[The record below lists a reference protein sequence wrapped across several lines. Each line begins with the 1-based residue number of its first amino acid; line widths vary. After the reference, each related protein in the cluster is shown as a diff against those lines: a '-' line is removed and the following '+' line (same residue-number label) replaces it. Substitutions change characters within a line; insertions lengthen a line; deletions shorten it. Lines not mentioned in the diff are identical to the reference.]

1 VVHPL
6 DRRLGKIRNISAAS
20 VMEDGSPLLIFDID
34 DLVRSAD
41 AVISRDR
48 AVRAVTAAGAVATDT
63 RKRILVVDDSLT
75 VRELERRLLESR
87 GYRVDVAVNGMDGW
101 NAVRAG
107 HYDLVVSDVDMPR
120 MNGIQLVGLIKGD
133 AGLASTPVVIVS
145 YKDRP
150 EDHALGLEA
159 GADYYLAKSSF
170 QDETLVRVVEDLIGA
185 A

>member
-1 VVHPL
+1 
-6 DRRLGKIRNISAAS
+6 
-20 VMEDGSPLLIFDID
+20 MEDGSPLLIFDID

-41 AVISRDR
+41 AVVSPDR
-48 AVRAVTAAGAVATDT
+48 AIRAVASAGAEVLDA

-75 VRELERRLLESR
+75 VRELERRLLER
-87 GYRVDVAVNGMDGW
+87 HGYRVDVAVNGMDGW

-133 AGLASTPVVIVS
+133 ARLANTPVVIVS

-150 EDHALGLEA
+150 EDRALGLEA

-185 A
+185 T